1 MTMIRGTTMET
12 IINTER
18 QIAYFKTHNKLFKA
32 PLKDNGNTI
41 DFEQAERVDY
51 LFLETEEFAEVMEIL
66 NIFDE
71 QELFNDER

>member
-1 MTMIRGTTMET
+1 MET

-51 LFLETEEFAEVMEIL
+51 FFLTVDEFEKVMTVL
-66 NIFDE
+66 DIFDE
-71 QELFNDER
+71 RELNENK

>member
-1 MTMIRGTTMET
+1 MET

-18 QIAYFKTHNKLFKA
+18 QIAYFKTHNKLYKA
-32 PLKDNGNTI
+32 PLINEGNTI

-51 LFLETEEFAEVMEIL
+51 LFLETDEFAEVMEIL

-71 QELFNDER
+71 QELWNDDK